1 MRAKFVS
8 TTNMGLD
15 GWIPKEVWGNLE
27 INGMALWSDFSSP
40 KYFHTSLIKS
50 YLYNEES
57 KLLNIETANSEYV
70 FRLEE
75 DPKAEEMNCASEEDQ
90 ALVDQIRHQNA
101 HELFTHVIL
110 RIGCSSGES
119 YDEEIVLNPPLSY
132 YEARERFIGTLI
144 RDEQDTIIGEVRF
157 VIPLMPDLE

>member
-27 INGMALWSDFSSP
+27 IDGMALWSDFSSP

-50 YLYNEES
+50 YLYHEES

-75 DPKAEEMNCASEEDQ
+75 APKKEEMKCASEEDQ
-90 ALVDQIRHQNA
+90 ALIRRIRHQNE
-101 HELFTHVIL
+101 HELFTHATL
-110 RIGCSSGES
+110 RIGRYSGGN
-119 YDEEIVLNPPLSY
+119 YHEEIILNPPMSY
-132 YEARERFIGTLI
+132 YEARERFVGNLI
-144 RDEQDTIIGEVRF
+144 RDEQETIVGEVRF
-157 VIPLMPDLE
+157 VIPTKPLT

>member
-8 TTNMGLD
+8 TTNIGLNNST
-15 GWIPKEVWGNLE
+15 PKEVWGNLE
-27 INGMALWSDFSSP
+27 INRIALWRDLSSP
-40 KYFHTSLIKS
+40 HYFHTSLIRS
-50 YLYNEES
+50 YIYNEQS

-70 FRLEE
+70 FCLEE
-75 DPKAEEMNCASEEDQ
+75 DPKAEDMNCASEEDQ

-101 HELFTHVIL
+101 HELFTNVIL
-110 RIGCSSGES
+110 RIGCYSGES

-144 RDEQDTIIGEVRF
+144 RDEHENIIGEVRF
-157 VIPLMPDLE
+157 VIPIMPALE

>member
-27 INGMALWSDFSSP
+27 IDGMAVWSDFSSP

-75 DPKAEEMNCASEEDQ
+75 APKKEEMKCASEEDQ
-90 ALVDQIRHQNA
+90 ALIRRIRHQNE
-101 HELFTHVIL
+101 HELFSKATL
-110 RIGCSSGES
+110 RMGLYSGEC
-119 YDEEIVLNPPLSY
+119 YDEQIS
-132 YEARERFIGTLI
+132 
-144 RDEQDTIIGEVRF
+144 
-157 VIPLMPDLE
+157 

>member
-8 TTNMGLD
+8 TTNLGLD

-27 INGMALWSDFSSP
+27 INKMAVWSDFSSP

-75 DPKAEEMNCASEEDQ
+75 APKVEEMACASEEDKE
-90 ALVDQIRHQNA
+90 LIRRVRHQNE
-101 HELFTHVIL
+101 HELFTQATL
-110 RIGCSSGES
+110 RIGRYSGGN
-119 YDEEIVLNPPLSY
+119 YHEEISLNPPMSY
-132 YEARERFIGTLI
+132 YEARERFVGNLI
-144 RDEQDTIIGEVRF
+144 RDEHENIIGEVRF
-157 VIPLMPDLE
+157 VIPTKPLA

>member
-1 MRAKFVS
+1 MREKFVS
-8 TTNMGLD
+8 TTNIGLNNS
-15 GWIPKEVWGNLE
+15 IPKEVWGNLE
-27 INGMALWSDFSSP
+27 INRIALWRDFSSP
-40 KYFHTSLIKS
+40 KYFHTSLIRS
-50 YLYNEES
+50 YIYNEQS

-75 DPKAEEMNCASEEDQ
+75 DPKAEEMNCASQEDQ

-101 HELFTHVIL
+101 HELFTHIIL
-110 RIGCSSGES
+110 RIGCYSGES

-132 YEARERFIGTLI
+132 YKARERFIGTLI
-144 RDEQDTIIGEVRF
+144 RDTHENIIGEIRF